1 MSRTYRKHQSWK
13 YYYGG
18 NVIPAKSEEWSKIWN
33 NLPFSIS
40 MGVTTKDCIIDK
52 DRDVKP
58 WDKPDKTFKQM
69 KRREERAKVKNALR
83 NDKEIPFFK
92 KTDQW
97 DWT

>member
-1 MSRTYRKHQSWK
+1 MSRTYRKHHSWK
-13 YYYGG
+13 HYYGG
-18 NVIPAKSEEWSKIWN
+18 NIYAKNSPEWDKIWN
-33 NLPFSIS
+33 DLPYGIS
-40 MGVTTKDCIIDK
+40 MGVVWKDCIVNN
-52 DRDVKP
+52 DRDKKA
-58 WDKPDKTFKQM
+58 WDKPDKAFKQM